1 MTELNEADRA
11 TRDTVI
17 RALLPLVPASGWTAR
32 SIAAALRACDLPEE
46 EATFLFPRGP
56 AGAIAAWLDL
66 ADREMA
72 EAAGDLSALR
82 VPDRIRALIA
92 ARLRLARPH
101 REAVRQ
107 ALAVQALPWNLP
119 SALRTAARTADAIW
133 HAAGDSSA
141 DFSWYTRRASLG
153 AVYGATLAFWLR
165 DESEDIGPTLDFL
178 DRRLAGVAR
187 IGRLRRRC
195 AASRAA

>member
-1 MTELNEADRA
+1 MTDLPGTDRA
-11 TRDTVI
+11 ARDAVI
-17 RALLPLVPASGWTAR
+17 RALLPLVPGMGWTAR
-32 SIAAALRACDLPEE
+32 GIAAALRASALPEE
-46 EATFLFPRGP
+46 EASFLFPRGP
-56 AGAIAAWLDL
+56 VSAIAAWLDL
-66 ADREMA
+66 ADRDMA
-72 EAAGDLSALR
+72 EAAGDLSGLR

-92 ARLRLARPH
+92 TRLRQARPH

-107 ALAVQALPWNLP
+107 ALAVQALPWNAP
-119 SALRTAARTADAIW
+119 SALRTVARTADAIW

-178 DRRLAGVAR
+178 DRRLEGLAR
-187 IGRLRRRC
+187 FGKLRRRC
-195 AASRAA
+195 AAPRAA

>member
-11 TRDTVI
+11 SRDAVI
-17 RALLPLVPASGWTAR
+17 RALLPLVPQAGWTAR
-32 SIAAALRACDLPEE
+32 GIAAALRDAGLPEE

-56 AGAIAAWLDL
+56 VGAIEAWLDL

-72 EAAGDLSALR
+72 EAAGDLSELR
-82 VPDRIRALIA
+82 TPDRIRALIA
-92 ARLRLARPH
+92 TRLRQAGPH

-107 ALAVQALPWNLP
+107 ALAVQSLPWNVG
-119 SALRTAARTADAIW
+119 SALRTVARTANAMW

-178 DRRLAGVAR
+178 DRRLAGLAR
-187 IGRLRRRC
+187 VGKLRRRC
-195 AASRAA
+195 STARAA